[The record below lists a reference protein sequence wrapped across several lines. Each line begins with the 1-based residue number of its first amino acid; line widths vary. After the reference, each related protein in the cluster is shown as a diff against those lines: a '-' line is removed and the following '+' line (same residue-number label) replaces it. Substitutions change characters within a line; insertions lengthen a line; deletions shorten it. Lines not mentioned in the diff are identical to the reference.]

1 MASSSDAPNTPH
13 AHTNTRTGQRR
24 PHTKSSTG
32 CTQCKDRRVKCDEA
46 RPSCT
51 RCSKRNAS
59 CSYLSQVSDN
69 TASNSPIVSSV
80 QSSPITSEFE
90 DENTRALELKLMHQ
104 YLTSTSIV
112 LAQNSTDV
120 TFYIHVT
127 IKYALSNPFLLDA
140 ILATAAIHLS
150 TVEPDKT
157 QFWIRTALQYH
168 NRAITGLN
176 DALKDPL
183 SSNSD
188 ALSLSSMCMVT
199 NCLSL
204 SCKRLG
210 GEEVDAVT
218 ELIGTRKLLG
228 GVILCLNQTII
239 GAGGLWNGSFE
250 IWRDQQ
256 LSNSL
261 NPNDTVSKNFIT
273 HLDSTNPIPGH
284 LGVFFSQFSNFAE
297 YRVKNDEFY
306 HTTVRRMKEMATCIE
321 SLTSEYKEDY
331 QHSCT
336 LLLGAM
342 DMLQS
347 NRGIIIAWPT
357 LINEFMVTLLQTG
370 DNIASL
376 IFLHYGVALYLS
388 TLHCFSKGAGRH
400 LVETLSTALEAKCPE
415 WIEVLNWARASVLRD
430 M

>member
-1 MASSSDAPNTPH
+1 
-13 AHTNTRTGQRR
+13 
-24 PHTKSSTG
+24 
-32 CTQCKDRRVKCDEA
+32 
-46 RPSCT
+46 
-51 RCSKRNAS
+51 
-59 CSYLSQVSDN
+59 
-69 TASNSPIVSSV
+69 
-80 QSSPITSEFE
+80 
-90 DENTRALELKLMHQ
+90 MHQ

-112 LAQNSTDV
+112 LAQDSTDITFHSHV
-120 TFYIHVT
+120 TFKH
-127 IKYALSNPFLLDA
+127 ALSNPFLLDA

-176 DALKDPL
+176 DALKDP
-183 SSNSD
+183 SSSDSD

-204 SCKRLG
+204 SGKRLG

-239 GAGGLWNGSFE
+239 GAGGLRNGTFE

-261 NPNDTVSKNFIT
+261 NPNDTVSKNFLT
-273 HLDSTNPIPGH
+273 HLDSTNPVPGH
-284 LGVFFSQFSNFAE
+284 LGVYFSQFSNFAE
-297 YRVKNDEFY
+297 YQVKNDEFY
-306 HTTVRRMKEMATCIE
+306 HTTLRRIKEMSTYVE

-331 QHSCT
+331 QNSCT
-336 LLLGAM
+336 LLLAAM
-342 DMLQS
+342 DIFKS

-376 IFLHYGVALYLS
+376 IFIHYGVALYLS
-388 TLHCFSKGAGRH
+388 TLHCFSKGAGKH
-400 LVETLSTALEAKCPE
+400 LVETLSMALEVKCPE